1 MSQPKIRDL
10 MRRRLV
16 DSHAVHHSDRE
27 MVNRIKSV
35 SATPA
40 LRNEQQR
47 SERSPHLSWRGAM
60 ANRLRV
66 PATANDNGD
75 GQPAIERRSSLCQ
88 LIILFSKYTLEG
100 FCCIGGGLTRR
111 MAVHACLRS
120 RCQTA
125 ASPSLRFPLFRILG
139 NIYLDKEAWVWNG
152 ECILLAA
159 GVIQECRCS
168 KLVFHPLD
176 RDLRGNLRRIEAS
189 SRPAS
194 GATCSVISSFPP
206 PSLIDSCI
214 TATS

>member
-1 MSQPKIRDL
+1 MLFTKAIARWSIEPNRYPRPRPYGMSSRE
-10 MRRRLV
+10 V
-16 DSHAVHHSDRE
+16 SGHH
-27 MVNRIKSV
+27 
-35 SATPA
+35 TF
-40 LRNEQQR
+40 
-47 SERSPHLSWRGAM
+47 RGEAQWQ
-60 ANRLRV
+60 NGLRV

-88 LIILFSKYTLEG
+88 LVILFSKYTLER

-120 RCQTA
+120 RFQTA
-125 ASPSLRFPLFRILG
+125 ASPFLGFPLFRILG

-206 PSLIDSCI
+206 PSWIDSCI